1 MTLDKA
7 HGAAEHLHR
16 FDITKLYS
24 IIDITMRTTMN
35 IDDDVL
41 ELVRALADA
50 RRISLGAAVSYLV
63 RRGATAR
70 MPHRIRNGFHTFA
83 TELAPGMKRFG
94 PEDIRRAMDEE
105 DLSTAPFFS
114 NHE

>member
-1 MTLDKA
+1 
-7 HGAAEHLHR
+7 
-16 FDITKLYS
+16 
-24 IIDITMRTTMN
+24 MRTTIN

-41 ELVRALADA
+41 KLARALADA

-83 TELAPGMKRFG
+83 TELETGMKRFG

>member
-1 MTLDKA
+1 
-7 HGAAEHLHR
+7 
-16 FDITKLYS
+16 
-24 IIDITMRTTMN
+24 MRTTMN
-35 IDDDVL
+35 MDDDVL
-41 ELVRALADA
+41 ELARALADA

-83 TELAPGMKRFG
+83 IEPGMKRFG

-105 DLSTAPFFS
+105 DSSTAPFFS
-114 NHE
+114 NQE